1 MRRPT
6 DDIVVLDSYTMEE
19 KARFSS
25 VNEIIEKFGVNRKTV
40 YGALSRC
47 EAAYDCYW
55 VYAKKLSVFK
65 PKKIAYRR
73 TKGIKI
79 LEQLN
84 NRVL

>member
-25 VNEIIEKFGVNRKTV
+25 VNEIIEKLGVKKRTI
-40 YGALSRC
+40 YGALSRNN
-47 EAAYDCYW
+47 AAYDCYW
-55 VYAKKLSVFK
+55 VYAKKLSSFK

-84 NRVL
+84 NN